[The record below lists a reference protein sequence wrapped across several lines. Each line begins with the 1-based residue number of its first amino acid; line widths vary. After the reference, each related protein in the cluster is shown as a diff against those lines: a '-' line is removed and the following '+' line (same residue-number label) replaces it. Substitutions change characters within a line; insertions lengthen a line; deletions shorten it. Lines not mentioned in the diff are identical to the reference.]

1 YESPINKPTHQLLSS
16 THYYF
21 LFAAFHLTPSAFLS
35 FAFSD
40 EKKSNKMS
48 LWQHIRSR
56 HEEKGVIYAVLF
68 TCCCC
73 FCCYETL
80 EFILENGIR
89 FVPFL

>member
-1 YESPINKPTHQLLSS
+1 IQYESPINKPTHQLLSS

-21 LFAAFHLTPSAFLS
+21 LFAAFLS

-56 HEEKGVIYAVLF
+56 HEEKGVIYAVYLVYMLLLF
-68 TCCCC
+68 LLLRDFRVYIGEWDT
-73 FCCYETL
+73 FRAFPL
-80 EFILENGIR
+80 S
-89 FVPFL
+89 

>member
-1 YESPINKPTHQLLSS
+1 
-16 THYYF
+16 
-21 LFAAFHLTPSAFLS
+21 
-35 FAFSD
+35 
-40 EKKSNKMS
+40 MS
-48 LWQHIRSR
+48 LWHHIRSR

-80 EFILENGIR
+80 EFILENGIH